1 MSEKLL
7 DYLSEGIVIF
17 NDDYK
22 IQFCNYSL
30 LKQLKYSKDELYNE
44 HLQKIISGPIDMIIS
59 EKEVLTGQTVDI
71 LLSGYQLPPI
81 QVSGKLFRDK
91 WCGQE
96 SSWLV
101 IQEDTQTQYNT
112 KELELIIENM
122 PYAVWIAD
130 EDDNYKYSNANTL
143 TMVNQLSSTH
153 RFSATNELLQQHPNN
168 VYKDALDKNIFKD
181 DQSVLRKN
189 IMINEERII
198 RNEDGNLQYQLI
210 KIPIFNDQQLYQGYI
225 GISQYSI
232 LKQNIDITKVIENSD
247 PDYIVDNQML
257 YSQLVKSLDFSARAA
272 NLFQGNSIIILKF
285 NNITHQVEEICR
297 LQKDG
302 KEFPPIHSL
311 NINGD
316 TLLELLRE
324 NVEWSLADFEQRV
337 HCSIQ
342 KDLKTLECNYIRINP
357 IEYNSEFMGAIFTTY
372 TSKLQYP
379 LMECCIIDKLCQ
391 HIAIIFKS
399 LEYALELR
407 KESFIRKEIEA
418 EKTAYKEAL
427 QLETLKT
434 EFLANMS
441 HELKTPLNIMYSMIQ
456 MLELELKDIA
466 KNGQIDM
473 DITKIDRYRNIA
485 KQNVFRLLRLIDN
498 ITDISKI
505 GAGYYEAKLI
515 NCDIVRLIEDITM
528 SVIEYVKNKDLS
540 ITFDTEVEELIMAC
554 DPEKMERIILN
565 LLSNAVKYTNKGD
578 SIELNLNIIDD
589 RLIILVKDTGIGIPK
604 EKHAMI
610 FERFAQVDSS
620 FSRRQEGSGI
630 GLALVKCLVEL
641 QQGTICVESEEGKG
655 STFIVS
661 LPITQAEEKQIV
673 HEKDWIE
680 KEEQLI
686 YKCRIEFSDIY
697 DL

>member
-30 LKQLKYSKDELYNE
+30 LKQLKYSKDKLYNE

-59 EKEVLTGQTVDI
+59 EKEVLTGQTIDI

-101 IQEDTQTQYNT
+101 IQEDTQTKYNT

-153 RFSATNELLQQHPNN
+153 RFSTTNELLQQHPNN
-168 VYKDALDKNIFKD
+168 VYKDTLDKNIFKD

-247 PDYIVDNQML
+247 PDCIVDNQML

-311 NINGD
+311 NMNGD

-337 HCSIQ
+337 HCNIQ
-342 KDLKTLECNYIRINP
+342 KDLKTPECNYIRINP

-372 TSKLQYP
+372 KSKLQYP
-379 LMECCIIDKLCQ
+379 LMECCIIDKLCK

-407 KESFIRKEIEA
+407 KEAFIRKEIEA

-528 SVIEYVKNKDLS
+528 SAIEYVKNKDLS

-589 RLIILVKDTGIGIPK
+589 RLIILVKDTGVGIPK

-620 FSRRQEGSGI
+620 FSRKQEGSGI

-661 LPITQAEEKQIV
+661 LPITQIEEKQIV
-673 HEKDWIE
+673 HETDCIE